1 MGVQWQG
8 ALAKG
13 NCARILTYIVS
24 DTKIESHTFW
34 SFVLQLPYIYTPF
47 GCYKYLK
54 VFVVVMWVK
63 LYIEN
68 ITLLYVKKFKLFDN
82 KVDIYLSNKMNLSNQ
97 NFSMESAK
105 TKKRF
110 FDRSKSCHMI
120 IMWQLLDLSN
130 NRFYQIKKKIGFK
143 NSLNSPITLYD

>member
-13 NCARILTYIVS
+13 KCARILTYIVS

-47 GCYKYLK
+47 NCYTYLK
-54 VFVVVMWVK
+54 VFVVVMWAK

-82 KVDIYLSNKMNLSNQ
+82 KVDIYI
-97 NFSMESAK
+97 F
-105 TKKRF
+105 
-110 FDRSKSCHMI
+110 
-120 IMWQLLDLSN
+120 
-130 NRFYQIKKKIGFK
+130 QIKWICLIKSFQWNQQKQRNGFLIGPKVVTWSSCDKFWTYQK
-143 NSLNSPITLYD
+143 TVSIK